1 MWGPAMPDSLWLPL
15 LTENGPWALLVFYLL
30 WRDQQKEGA
39 TRDVLNRN
47 SVVLAEMTTLLRER
61 LPRGAA

>member
-1 MWGPAMPDSLWLPL
+1 MPDSLWLPL

-30 WRDQQKEGA
+30 WRDQQKESA
-39 TRDVLNRN
+39 TRDVLNKN
-47 SVVLAEMTTLLRER
+47 SVVLAEITTLLRER